1 MVRALEQEQENYRS
15 RLYHF
20 KGMNENAGGRH
31 VKSLSTDDS
40 SSLAEYSS
48 MDDRITSRGHQPPRP
63 VNEKGPR
70 SRSGKDEA
78 GAAGKDNKNPGK
90 SDFFFFLI
98 KEVHVQI
105 SHFID

>member
-31 VKSLSTDDS
+31 AKSLSSDDS

-78 GAAGKDNKNPGK
+78 GAVGRDNKNPGK
-90 SDFFFFLI
+90 SGFFF
-98 KEVHVQI
+98 
-105 SHFID
+105 